1 MMKKELLDVLPRISK
16 LPVIRPLIMTLVI
29 IDDNPALCHI
39 TEKSTHEL
47 IRTLPENDLIG

>member
-1 MMKKELLDVLPRISK
+1 MKKELLDVLPRISK
-16 LPVIRPLIMTLVI
+16 LPVIRPLIMTLII